1 MGRKLIAKGFLSLYN
16 PYLGIRQFQKHLLKY
31 TMEFF
36 KVFIGRISKFMKR
49 IYNIMPIISGICF
62 GSAGIFVREL
72 SENMNSTSIISSR
85 ILIAILL
92 LGLWIA
98 INHPMDFR
106 IKLKDSWIFVGAG
119 VLGTLGLNICYNFS
133 INELSLS
140 LSAVLIALSPVFV
153 IIFAFFFFHESI
165 TKQKIISIILALVGC
180 VLTSGIFENNTS
192 MHWSWI
198 GILVGSA
205 SAGFYA
211 LYSIFSKA
219 GMKKSYPA
227 LTITFY
233 SMLAIA
239 VVLLPFT
246 QWGNITHYITVNPIR
261 NTLFMVLHSLCT
273 AVCPYAFYTV
283 ALDHMEAGK
292 ASILCSCEPV
302 AAMLFGI
309 FFFRE
314 IPTVL
319 SVTGLIIVL
328 VALAMLVLS
337 DKKQEFVEG

>member
-1 MGRKLIAKGFLSLYN
+1 
-16 PYLGIRQFQKHLLKY
+16 
-31 TMEFF
+31 
-36 KVFIGRISKFMKR
+36 
-49 IYNIMPIISGICF
+49 MPIISGICF
-62 GSAGIFVREL
+62 GSAGIFVRKL

-98 INHPMDFR
+98 VRYPMNFR

-119 VLGTLGLNICYNFS
+119 VLGTLGLNLCYNFS

-140 LSAVLIALSPVFV
+140 LAAVLIALAPIFV
-153 IIFAFFFFHESI
+153 MIFAFFMFHEAI
-165 TKQKIISIILALVGC
+165 TVKKVISIILALVGC
-180 VLTSGIFENNTS
+180 VLTSGILENNAS

-211 LYSIFSKA
+211 LYSIFSKI

-233 SMLAIA
+233 SMLAIT

-246 QWGNITHYITVNPIR
+246 QWDNMAHYIAANPLR
-261 NTLFMVLHSLCT
+261 NTLFMVMHSLCT

-302 AAMLFGI
+302 AAMVFGL
-309 FFFRE
+309 FFFGE

-328 VALAMLVLS
+328 LALAMLVLS
-337 DKKQEFVEG
+337 DKRQGIIDG

>member
-1 MGRKLIAKGFLSLYN
+1 
-16 PYLGIRQFQKHLLKY
+16 
-31 TMEFF
+31 ME
-36 KVFIGRISKFMKR
+36 R

-98 INHPMDFR
+98 IRYPMNFR

-119 VLGTLGLNICYNFS
+119 VLGTLGLNLCYNFS

-140 LSAVLIALSPVFV
+140 LAAVLIALAPIFV
-153 IIFAFFFFHESI
+153 MLFAFFMFHEAI
-165 TKQKIISIILALVGC
+165 TAKKVISIILALVGC
-180 VLTSGIFENNTS
+180 VLTSGILENNAS

-211 LYSIFSKA
+211 LYSIFSKV

-246 QWGNITHYITVNPIR
+246 QWDNMAHYIAANPLR
-261 NTLFMVLHSLCT
+261 NTLFMVMHSLCT

-283 ALDHMEAGK
+283 ALNHMEAGK

-302 AAMLFGI
+302 AAMVFGLS
-309 FFFRE
+309 FFGE

-328 VALAMLVLS
+328 LALAMLVLS
-337 DKKQEFVEG
+337 DKSQGIIDG

>member
-1 MGRKLIAKGFLSLYN
+1 
-16 PYLGIRQFQKHLLKY
+16 
-31 TMEFF
+31 
-36 KVFIGRISKFMKR
+36 
-49 IYNIMPIISGICF
+49 MPIISGICF

-92 LGLWIA
+92 LSLWIA
-98 INHPMDFR
+98 VRYPMNFR

-119 VLGTLGLNICYNFS
+119 VLGTLGLNLCYNFS

-140 LSAVLIALSPVFV
+140 LAAVLIALAPIFV
-153 IIFAFFFFHESI
+153 MVFAFFMFHEAI
-165 TKQKIISIILALVGC
+165 TAKKVISIILALVGC
-180 VLTSGIFENNTS
+180 VLTSGILENNAS

-211 LYSIFSKA
+211 LYSIFSKV

-246 QWGNITHYITVNPIR
+246 QWDNMEHYIAANPLR
-261 NTLFMVLHSLCT
+261 NTLFMVMHSLCT

-302 AAMLFGI
+302 AAMVFGL
-309 FFFRE
+309 FFFEE

-319 SVTGLIIVL
+319 SVTGLMIVL
-328 VALAMLVLS
+328 LALAMLVLS
-337 DKKQEFVEG
+337 DKSQGIIDG

>member
-1 MGRKLIAKGFLSLYN
+1 
-16 PYLGIRQFQKHLLKY
+16 
-31 TMEFF
+31 MEQ
-36 KVFIGRISKFMKR
+36 

-98 INHPMDFR
+98 VRYPMNFR

-119 VLGTLGLNICYNFS
+119 VLGTLGLNLCYNFS

-140 LSAVLIALSPVFV
+140 LAAVLIALAPIFV
-153 IIFAFFFFHESI
+153 MVFAFFMFHEAI
-165 TKQKIISIILALVGC
+165 TAKKVISIILALVGC
-180 VLTSGIFENNTS
+180 VLTSGILENNAS

-211 LYSIFSKA
+211 LYSIFSKV

-246 QWGNITHYITVNPIR
+246 QWDNMEHYIAANPLR
-261 NTLFMVLHSLCT
+261 NTLFMVMHSLCT

-302 AAMLFGI
+302 AAMVFGL
-309 FFFRE
+309 FFFEE

-319 SVTGLIIVL
+319 SVTGLMIVL
-328 VALAMLVLS
+328 LALAMLVLS
-337 DKKQEFVEG
+337 DKSQGIIDG

>member
-1 MGRKLIAKGFLSLYN
+1 
-16 PYLGIRQFQKHLLKY
+16 
-31 TMEFF
+31 ME
-36 KVFIGRISKFMKR
+36 R

-98 INHPMDFR
+98 IRYPMNFR
-106 IKLKDSWIFVGAG
+106 IKLKDSWIFIGAG
-119 VLGTLGLNICYNFS
+119 VLGTLGLNLCYNFS

-140 LSAVLIALSPVFV
+140 LAAVLIALAPIFV
-153 IIFAFFFFHESI
+153 MLFAFFMFHEAI
-165 TKQKIISIILALVGC
+165 TAKKVISIILALVGC
-180 VLTSGIFENNTS
+180 VLTSGILENNAS

-211 LYSIFSKA
+211 LYSIFSKV

-246 QWGNITHYITVNPIR
+246 QWDNMAHYIAANPLR
-261 NTLFMVLHSLCT
+261 NTLFMVMHSLCT

-302 AAMLFGI
+302 AAMVFGL
-309 FFFRE
+309 FFFGE

-328 VALAMLVLS
+328 LALAMLVLS
-337 DKKQEFVEG
+337 DKSQGIIDG

>member
-1 MGRKLIAKGFLSLYN
+1 
-16 PYLGIRQFQKHLLKY
+16 
-31 TMEFF
+31 
-36 KVFIGRISKFMKR
+36 
-49 IYNIMPIISGICF
+49 MPIISGICF

-85 ILIAILL
+85 ILIAIIL

-98 INHPMDFR
+98 VRYPMNFR

-119 VLGTLGLNICYNFS
+119 VLGTLGLNLCYNFS

-140 LSAVLIALSPVFV
+140 LAAVLIALAPIFV
-153 IIFAFFFFHESI
+153 MVFAFFMFHEAI
-165 TKQKIISIILALVGC
+165 TAKKVISIILALVGC
-180 VLTSGIFENNTS
+180 VLTSGILENNAS

-198 GILVGSA
+198 GILLGSA

-211 LYSIFSKA
+211 LYSIFSKV

-246 QWGNITHYITVNPIR
+246 QWDNMEHYIAANPLR
-261 NTLFMVLHSLCT
+261 NTLFMVMHSLCT

-283 ALDHMEAGK
+283 ALNHMEAGK

-302 AAMLFGI
+302 AAMVFGL
-309 FFFRE
+309 FFFEE

-319 SVTGLIIVL
+319 SVTGLMIVL
-328 VALAMLVLS
+328 LALAMLVLS
-337 DKKQEFVEG
+337 DKRQGIIDG

>member
-1 MGRKLIAKGFLSLYN
+1 
-16 PYLGIRQFQKHLLKY
+16 
-31 TMEFF
+31 MEQ
-36 KVFIGRISKFMKR
+36 

-98 INHPMDFR
+98 VRYPMNFR

-119 VLGTLGLNICYNFS
+119 VLGTLGLNLCYNFS

-140 LSAVLIALSPVFV
+140 LAAVLIALAPIFV
-153 IIFAFFFFHESI
+153 MVFAFFMFHEAI
-165 TKQKIISIILALVGC
+165 TAKKVISIILALVGC
-180 VLTSGIFENNTS
+180 VLTSGILENNAS

-211 LYSIFSKA
+211 LYSIFSKL

-246 QWGNITHYITVNPIR
+246 QWDNMEHYIAANPLR
-261 NTLFMVLHSLCT
+261 NTLFMVMHSLCT

-302 AAMLFGI
+302 AAMVFGL
-309 FFFRE
+309 FFFGE

-328 VALAMLVLS
+328 LALAMLVLS
-337 DKKQEFVEG
+337 DKSQGIIDG

>member
-1 MGRKLIAKGFLSLYN
+1 
-16 PYLGIRQFQKHLLKY
+16 
-31 TMEFF
+31 MEQ
-36 KVFIGRISKFMKR
+36 

-98 INHPMDFR
+98 VRYPMNFR

-119 VLGTLGLNICYNFS
+119 VLGTLGLNLCYNFS

-140 LSAVLIALSPVFV
+140 LAAVLIALAPIFV
-153 IIFAFFFFHESI
+153 MIFAFFMFHEAI
-165 TKQKIISIILALVGC
+165 TVKKVISIILALVGC
-180 VLTSGIFENNTS
+180 VLTSGILENNAS

-211 LYSIFSKA
+211 LYSIFSKV

-246 QWGNITHYITVNPIR
+246 QWDNMAHYIAANPLR
-261 NTLFMVLHSLCT
+261 NTLFMVMHSLCT

-302 AAMLFGI
+302 AAMVFGLS
-309 FFFRE
+309 FFGE

-328 VALAMLVLS
+328 LALAMLVLS
-337 DKKQEFVEG
+337 DKRQGIIDG

>member
-1 MGRKLIAKGFLSLYN
+1 
-16 PYLGIRQFQKHLLKY
+16 
-31 TMEFF
+31 ME
-36 KVFIGRISKFMKR
+36 R
-49 IYNIMPIISGICF
+49 IYNIMQIISGICF

-85 ILIAILL
+85 ILIAIIL

-98 INHPMDFR
+98 VRYPMNFR

-119 VLGTLGLNICYNFS
+119 VLGTLGLNLCYNFS

-140 LSAVLIALSPVFV
+140 LAAVLIALAPIFV
-153 IIFAFFFFHESI
+153 MVFAFFMFHEAI
-165 TKQKIISIILALVGC
+165 TAKKVISIILALVGC
-180 VLTSGIFENNTS
+180 VLTSGILENNAS

-211 LYSIFSKA
+211 LYSIFSKV

-246 QWGNITHYITVNPIR
+246 QWDNMEHYIAANPLR
-261 NTLFMVLHSLCT
+261 NTLFMVMHSLCT

-302 AAMLFGI
+302 AAMVFGL
-309 FFFRE
+309 FFFEE

-319 SVTGLIIVL
+319 SVTGLMIVL
-328 VALAMLVLS
+328 LALAMLVLS
-337 DKKQEFVEG
+337 DKRQGIIDG

>member
-1 MGRKLIAKGFLSLYN
+1 
-16 PYLGIRQFQKHLLKY
+16 
-31 TMEFF
+31 
-36 KVFIGRISKFMKR
+36 
-49 IYNIMPIISGICF
+49 MPIISGICF

-85 ILIAILL
+85 ILIAIIL

-98 INHPMDFR
+98 VRYPMNFR

-119 VLGTLGLNICYNFS
+119 VLGTLGLNLCYNFS

-140 LSAVLIALSPVFV
+140 LAAVLIALAPIFV
-153 IIFAFFFFHESI
+153 MVFAFFMFHEAI
-165 TKQKIISIILALVGC
+165 TAKKVISIILALVGC
-180 VLTSGIFENNTS
+180 VLTSGILENNAS

-211 LYSIFSKA
+211 LYSIFSKV

-246 QWGNITHYITVNPIR
+246 QWDNMEHYIAANPLR
-261 NTLFMVLHSLCT
+261 NTLFMVMHSLCT

-302 AAMLFGI
+302 AAMVFGL
-309 FFFRE
+309 FFFEE

-319 SVTGLIIVL
+319 SVTGLMIVL
-328 VALAMLVLS
+328 LALAMLVLS
-337 DKKQEFVEG
+337 DKSQGIIDG

>member
-1 MGRKLIAKGFLSLYN
+1 
-16 PYLGIRQFQKHLLKY
+16 
-31 TMEFF
+31 ME
-36 KVFIGRISKFMKR
+36 R

-85 ILIAILL
+85 ILIAIIL

-98 INHPMDFR
+98 VRYPMNFR

-119 VLGTLGLNICYNFS
+119 VLGTLGLNLCYNFS

-140 LSAVLIALSPVFV
+140 LAAVLIALAPIFV
-153 IIFAFFFFHESI
+153 MVFAFFMFHEAI
-165 TKQKIISIILALVGC
+165 TAKKVISIILALVGC
-180 VLTSGIFENNTS
+180 VLTSGILENNAS

-198 GILVGSA
+198 GILLGSA

-211 LYSIFSKA
+211 LYSIFSKV

-246 QWGNITHYITVNPIR
+246 QWDNMEHYIAANPLR
-261 NTLFMVLHSLCT
+261 NTLFMVMHSLCT

-283 ALDHMEAGK
+283 ALNHMEAGK

-302 AAMLFGI
+302 AAMVFGL
-309 FFFRE
+309 FFFEE

-319 SVTGLIIVL
+319 SVTGLMIVL
-328 VALAMLVLS
+328 LALAMLVLS
-337 DKKQEFVEG
+337 DKRQGIIDG

>member
-1 MGRKLIAKGFLSLYN
+1 
-16 PYLGIRQFQKHLLKY
+16 
-31 TMEFF
+31 ME
-36 KVFIGRISKFMKR
+36 R

-98 INHPMDFR
+98 VRYPMNFR
-106 IKLKDSWIFVGAG
+106 IKLKDSWFFVGAG
-119 VLGTLGLNICYNFS
+119 VIGTLGLNLCYNFS

-140 LSAVLIALSPVFV
+140 LAAVLIALAPIFV
-153 IIFAFFFFHESI
+153 MVFAFFMFHEAI
-165 TKQKIISIILALVGC
+165 TAKKVISIILALVGC
-180 VLTSGIFENNTS
+180 VLTSGILENNVS

-198 GILVGSA
+198 GILLGSA

-211 LYSIFSKA
+211 LYSIFSKV

-246 QWGNITHYITVNPIR
+246 QWDNMEHYIAANPLR
-261 NTLFMVLHSLCT
+261 NTLFMVMHSLCT

-283 ALDHMEAGK
+283 ALNHMEAGK

-302 AAMLFGI
+302 AAMVFGL
-309 FFFRE
+309 FFFEE

-319 SVTGLIIVL
+319 SVTGLMIVL
-328 VALAMLVLS
+328 LARAMLVLS
-337 DKKQEFVEG
+337 DKSQGIIDG

>member
-1 MGRKLIAKGFLSLYN
+1 
-16 PYLGIRQFQKHLLKY
+16 
-31 TMEFF
+31 ME
-36 KVFIGRISKFMKR
+36 R

-98 INHPMDFR
+98 VRYPMNFR

-119 VLGTLGLNICYNFS
+119 VLGTLGLNLCYNFS

-140 LSAVLIALSPVFV
+140 LAAVLIALAPIFV
-153 IIFAFFFFHESI
+153 MIFAFFMFHEAI
-165 TKQKIISIILALVGC
+165 TAKKVISIILALVGC
-180 VLTSGIFENNTS
+180 VLTSGILENNAS
-192 MHWSWI
+192 MHWSCI

-211 LYSIFSKA
+211 LYSIFSKV

-246 QWGNITHYITVNPIR
+246 QWDNMAHYIAANPLR
-261 NTLFMVLHSLCT
+261 NTLFMVMHSLCT

-302 AAMLFGI
+302 AAMVFGL
-309 FFFRE
+309 FFFGE

-328 VALAMLVLS
+328 LALAMLVLS
-337 DKKQEFVEG
+337 DKSQGIIDG

>member
-1 MGRKLIAKGFLSLYN
+1 
-16 PYLGIRQFQKHLLKY
+16 
-31 TMEFF
+31 
-36 KVFIGRISKFMKR
+36 
-49 IYNIMPIISGICF
+49 MPIISGICF

-98 INHPMDFR
+98 ARYPMNFR

-119 VLGTLGLNICYNFS
+119 VLGTLGLNLCYNFS

-140 LSAVLIALSPVFV
+140 LAAVLIALAPIFV
-153 IIFAFFFFHESI
+153 MVFAFFMFHEAI
-165 TKQKIISIILALVGC
+165 TVKKVISIILALVGC
-180 VLTSGIFENNTS
+180 VLTSGILENNAS

-211 LYSIFSKA
+211 LYSIFSKI

-246 QWGNITHYITVNPIR
+246 QWDNMAHYIAANPLR
-261 NTLFMVLHSLCT
+261 NTLFMVMHSLCT

-302 AAMLFGI
+302 AAMIFGL
-309 FFFRE
+309 FFFGE

-319 SVTGLIIVL
+319 SVTELIIVL
-328 VALAMLVLS
+328 LALAMLVLS
-337 DKKQEFVEG
+337 DKSQGIIDG

>member
-1 MGRKLIAKGFLSLYN
+1 
-16 PYLGIRQFQKHLLKY
+16 
-31 TMEFF
+31 ME
-36 KVFIGRISKFMKR
+36 R

-92 LGLWIA
+92 LCLWIA
-98 INHPMDFR
+98 VRYPMNFR

-119 VLGTLGLNICYNFS
+119 VLGTLGLNLCYNFS

-140 LSAVLIALSPVFV
+140 LAAVLIALAPIFV
-153 IIFAFFFFHESI
+153 MVFAFFMFHEAI
-165 TKQKIISIILALVGC
+165 TAKKVISIILALVGC
-180 VLTSGIFENNTS
+180 VLTSGILENNAS

-211 LYSIFSKA
+211 LYSIFSKV

-233 SMLAIA
+233 SMLAIV

-246 QWGNITHYITVNPIR
+246 QWDNMEHYIAANPLR
-261 NTLFMVLHSLCT
+261 NTLFMVMHSLCT

-302 AAMLFGI
+302 AAMVFGL
-309 FFFRE
+309 FFFEE

-319 SVTGLIIVL
+319 SVTGLMIVL
-328 VALAMLVLS
+328 LALAMLVLS
-337 DKKQEFVEG
+337 DKSQGIIDG

>member
-1 MGRKLIAKGFLSLYN
+1 
-16 PYLGIRQFQKHLLKY
+16 
-31 TMEFF
+31 ME
-36 KVFIGRISKFMKR
+36 R

-85 ILIAILL
+85 ILIAIIL

-98 INHPMDFR
+98 VRYPMNFR

-119 VLGTLGLNICYNFS
+119 VLGTLGLNLCYNFS

-140 LSAVLIALSPVFV
+140 LAAVLIALAPIFV
-153 IIFAFFFFHESI
+153 MVFAFFMFHEAI
-165 TKQKIISIILALVGC
+165 TAKKVISIILALVGC
-180 VLTSGIFENNTS
+180 VLTSGILENNAS

-211 LYSIFSKA
+211 LYSIFSKV

-246 QWGNITHYITVNPIR
+246 QWDNMEHYIAANPLR
-261 NTLFMVLHSLCT
+261 NTLFMVMHSLCT

-302 AAMLFGI
+302 AAMVFGL
-309 FFFRE
+309 FFFEE

-319 SVTGLIIVL
+319 SVTGLMIVL
-328 VALAMLVLS
+328 LALAMLVLS
-337 DKKQEFVEG
+337 DKSQGIIDG

>member
-1 MGRKLIAKGFLSLYN
+1 
-16 PYLGIRQFQKHLLKY
+16 
-31 TMEFF
+31 MEQ
-36 KVFIGRISKFMKR
+36 

-98 INHPMDFR
+98 VRYPMNFR

-119 VLGTLGLNICYNFS
+119 VLGTLGLNLCYNFS

-140 LSAVLIALSPVFV
+140 LAAVLIALAPIFV
-153 IIFAFFFFHESI
+153 MIFAFFMFHEAI
-165 TKQKIISIILALVGC
+165 TAKKIISIILALIGC
-180 VLTSGIFENNTS
+180 VLTSGILENNTS

-211 LYSIFSKA
+211 LYSIFSKL

-246 QWGNITHYITVNPIR
+246 QWDNMAHYIAANPLR
-261 NTLFMVLHSLCT
+261 NTLFMVMHSLCT

-302 AAMLFGI
+302 AAMVFGL
-309 FFFRE
+309 FFFGE

-328 VALAMLVLS
+328 LALAMLVLS
-337 DKKQEFVEG
+337 DKSQGIIDG

>member
-1 MGRKLIAKGFLSLYN
+1 
-16 PYLGIRQFQKHLLKY
+16 
-31 TMEFF
+31 ME
-36 KVFIGRISKFMKR
+36 R

-98 INHPMDFR
+98 VRYPMNFR

-119 VLGTLGLNICYNFS
+119 VLGTLGLNLCYNFS

-140 LSAVLIALSPVFV
+140 LAAVLIALAPIFV
-153 IIFAFFFFHESI
+153 MVFAFFMFHEAI
-165 TKQKIISIILALVGC
+165 TAKKVISIILALVGC
-180 VLTSGIFENNTS
+180 VLTSGILENNVS

-198 GILVGSA
+198 GILLGSA

-211 LYSIFSKA
+211 LYSIFSKV

-246 QWGNITHYITVNPIR
+246 QWDNMEHYIAANPLR
-261 NTLFMVLHSLCT
+261 NTLFMVMHSLCT

-302 AAMLFGI
+302 AAMVFGL
-309 FFFRE
+309 FFFGE

-319 SVTGLIIVL
+319 SVTGLMIVL
-328 VALAMLVLS
+328 LALAMLVLS
-337 DKKQEFVEG
+337 DKSQGIIDG

>member
-1 MGRKLIAKGFLSLYN
+1 
-16 PYLGIRQFQKHLLKY
+16 
-31 TMEFF
+31 ME
-36 KVFIGRISKFMKR
+36 R

-98 INHPMDFR
+98 VRYPMNFR

-119 VLGTLGLNICYNFS
+119 VLGTLGLNLCYNFS

-140 LSAVLIALSPVFV
+140 LAAVLIALAPIFV
-153 IIFAFFFFHESI
+153 MVFAFFMFHEAI
-165 TKQKIISIILALVGC
+165 TAKKVISIILALVGC
-180 VLTSGIFENNTS
+180 VLTSGILENNAS
-192 MHWSWI
+192 MHWSWMC
-198 GILVGSA
+198 ILVGSA

-211 LYSIFSKA
+211 LYSIFSKV

-246 QWGNITHYITVNPIR
+246 QWDNMEHYIAANPLR
-261 NTLFMVLHSLCT
+261 NTLFMVMHSLCT

-302 AAMLFGI
+302 AAMVFGL
-309 FFFRE
+309 FFFEE

-319 SVTGLIIVL
+319 SVTGLMIVL
-328 VALAMLVLS
+328 LALAMLVLS
-337 DKKQEFVEG
+337 DKSQGIIDG

>member
-1 MGRKLIAKGFLSLYN
+1 
-16 PYLGIRQFQKHLLKY
+16 
-31 TMEFF
+31 ME
-36 KVFIGRISKFMKR
+36 R

-98 INHPMDFR
+98 VRYPMNFR

-119 VLGTLGLNICYNFS
+119 VLGTLGLNLCYNFS

-140 LSAVLIALSPVFV
+140 LAAVLIALAPIFV
-153 IIFAFFFFHESI
+153 ILFAFFMFHEAI
-165 TKQKIISIILALVGC
+165 TAKKVISIILALVGC
-180 VLTSGIFENNTS
+180 VLTSGILENNAS

-211 LYSIFSKA
+211 LYSIFSKV

-246 QWGNITHYITVNPIR
+246 QWDNMAHYIAANPLR
-261 NTLFMVLHSLCT
+261 NTLFMVMHSLCT

-302 AAMLFGI
+302 AAMVFGL
-309 FFFRE
+309 FFFEE

-319 SVTGLIIVL
+319 SVTGLMIVL
-328 VALAMLVLS
+328 LALAMLVLS
-337 DKKQEFVEG
+337 DKSQGIIDG

>member
-1 MGRKLIAKGFLSLYN
+1 
-16 PYLGIRQFQKHLLKY
+16 
-31 TMEFF
+31 MEQ
-36 KVFIGRISKFMKR
+36 

-98 INHPMDFR
+98 VRYPMNFK
-106 IKLKDSWIFVGAG
+106 IKLKDSWIFVGAD
-119 VLGTLGLNICYNFS
+119 VLGTLGLNLCYNFS

-140 LSAVLIALSPVFV
+140 LAAVLIALAPIFV
-153 IIFAFFFFHESI
+153 MVFAFFMFHEAI
-165 TKQKIISIILALVGC
+165 TAKKVISIILALVGC
-180 VLTSGIFENNTS
+180 VLTSGILENNAS

-211 LYSIFSKA
+211 LYSTFSKV

-246 QWGNITHYITVNPIR
+246 QWDNMAHYIAANPLR
-261 NTLFMVLHSLCT
+261 NTLFMVMHSLCT

-302 AAMLFGI
+302 AAMVFVL
-309 FFFRE
+309 FFFEE

-319 SVTGLIIVL
+319 SVTGLMIVL
-328 VALAMLVLS
+328 LALAMLVLS
-337 DKKQEFVEG
+337 DKSQGIIDG

>member
-1 MGRKLIAKGFLSLYN
+1 
-16 PYLGIRQFQKHLLKY
+16 
-31 TMEFF
+31 ME
-36 KVFIGRISKFMKR
+36 R

-98 INHPMDFR
+98 VRYPMNFR

-119 VLGTLGLNICYNFS
+119 VLGTLGLNLCYNFS

-140 LSAVLIALSPVFV
+140 LAAVLIALAPIFV
-153 IIFAFFFFHESI
+153 MIFAFFMFHEAI
-165 TKQKIISIILALVGC
+165 TAKKVISIILALVGC
-180 VLTSGIFENNTS
+180 VLTSGILENNTS

-211 LYSIFSKA
+211 LYSIFSKL

-246 QWGNITHYITVNPIR
+246 QWDNMAHYIAANPLR
-261 NTLFMVLHSLCT
+261 NTLFMVMHSLCT

-302 AAMLFGI
+302 AAMVFGL
-309 FFFRE
+309 FFFGE

-328 VALAMLVLS
+328 LALAMLVLS
-337 DKKQEFVEG
+337 DKSQGIIDG

>member
-1 MGRKLIAKGFLSLYN
+1 
-16 PYLGIRQFQKHLLKY
+16 
-31 TMEFF
+31 ME
-36 KVFIGRISKFMKR
+36 R

-98 INHPMDFR
+98 VRYPMNFR

-119 VLGTLGLNICYNFS
+119 VLGTLGLNLCYNFS

-140 LSAVLIALSPVFV
+140 LAAVLIALAPIFV
-153 IIFAFFFFHESI
+153 MVFAFFMFHEAI
-165 TKQKIISIILALVGC
+165 TAKKIISIILALIGC
-180 VLTSGIFENNTS
+180 VLTSGILENNTS

-211 LYSIFSKA
+211 LYSIFSKV

-246 QWGNITHYITVNPIR
+246 QWDNMAHYIAANPLR
-261 NTLFMVLHSLCT
+261 NTLFMVMHSLCT

-302 AAMLFGI
+302 AAMVFGL
-309 FFFRE
+309 FFFGE

-328 VALAMLVLS
+328 LALAMLVLS
-337 DKKQEFVEG
+337 DKSQGIIDG

>member
-1 MGRKLIAKGFLSLYN
+1 
-16 PYLGIRQFQKHLLKY
+16 
-31 TMEFF
+31 ME
-36 KVFIGRISKFMKR
+36 R

-62 GSAGIFVREL
+62 GSAGIFIREL

-98 INHPMDFR
+98 VRYPMNFR
-106 IKLKDSWIFVGAG
+106 IKLKDSWIFIGAG
-119 VLGTLGLNICYNFS
+119 VLGTLGLNLCYNFS

-140 LSAVLIALSPVFV
+140 LAAVLIALAPIFV
-153 IIFAFFFFHESI
+153 MIFAFFMFHEAI
-165 TKQKIISIILALVGC
+165 TAKKVISIILALVGC
-180 VLTSGIFENNTS
+180 VLTSGILENNAS

-211 LYSIFSKA
+211 LYSIFSKV

-246 QWGNITHYITVNPIR
+246 QWDNMAHYIAANPLR
-261 NTLFMVLHSLCT
+261 NTLFMVMHSLCT

-302 AAMLFGI
+302 AAMVFGL
-309 FFFRE
+309 FFFGE

-328 VALAMLVLS
+328 LALAMLVLS
-337 DKKQEFVEG
+337 DKRQGIIDG

>member
-1 MGRKLIAKGFLSLYN
+1 
-16 PYLGIRQFQKHLLKY
+16 
-31 TMEFF
+31 ME
-36 KVFIGRISKFMKR
+36 R

-98 INHPMDFR
+98 VRYPMNFR

-119 VLGTLGLNICYNFS
+119 VLGTLGLNLCYNFS

-140 LSAVLIALSPVFV
+140 LAAVLIALAPIFV
-153 IIFAFFFFHESI
+153 MIFAFFMFHEAI
-165 TKQKIISIILALVGC
+165 TVKKVISIILALVGC
-180 VLTSGIFENNTS
+180 VLTSGILENNAS

-211 LYSIFSKA
+211 LYSIFSKI

-233 SMLAIA
+233 SMLAIT

-246 QWGNITHYITVNPIR
+246 QWDNMAHYIAANPLR
-261 NTLFMVLHSLCT
+261 NTLFMVMHSLCT

-302 AAMLFGI
+302 AAMVFGL
-309 FFFRE
+309 FFFEE

-328 VALAMLVLS
+328 LALAMLVLS
-337 DKKQEFVEG
+337 DKRQGIIDG